1 MIENNEPSVS
11 FRRSGKEDI
20 EIAHIEK
27 EGESGYWRWLRR
39 EAERHPLIQAAVP
52 SGDKLNN
59 VWLIREGNKLI
70 ARIRVSK
77 RTGGFSIAATITL
90 GAIVVKAIHDHNKG
104 SE

>member
-1 MIENNEPSVS
+1 MTENNEPSVS
-11 FRRSGKEDI
+11 FWRNGKE

-27 EGESGYWRWLRR
+27 EGESGYWRWPRR
-39 EAERHPLIQAAVP
+39 EAERHPLVQAAIP

-77 RTGGFSIAATITL
+77 RTGGFAIAATITL
-90 GAIVVKAIHDHNKG
+90 GAIVAKAIHDHHKG
-104 SE
+104 GE

>member
-1 MIENNEPSVS
+1 MTENNEPSVS
-11 FRRSGKEDI
+11 FWRNGKE

-27 EGESGYWRWLRR
+27 EGESSYWRWPKR
-39 EAERHPLIQAAVP
+39 EAERHPLIQAAIP
-52 SGDKLNN
+52 SGDRLNN

-77 RTGGFSIAATITL
+77 RTGGFAIAATITL
-90 GAIVVKAIHDHNKG
+90 GAIVAKAIHDHNKG

>member
-1 MIENNEPSVS
+1 MTENNEPSVS
-11 FRRSGKEDI
+11 FWRNGKE

-27 EGESGYWRWLRR
+27 EGESGYWRWPRR
-39 EAERHPLIQAAVP
+39 EAERHPLVQAAIP

-77 RTGGFSIAATITL
+77 RTGGFAIAATITL
-90 GAIVVKAIHDHNKG
+90 GAIVAKAIHDHNKG
-104 SE
+104 GEQT